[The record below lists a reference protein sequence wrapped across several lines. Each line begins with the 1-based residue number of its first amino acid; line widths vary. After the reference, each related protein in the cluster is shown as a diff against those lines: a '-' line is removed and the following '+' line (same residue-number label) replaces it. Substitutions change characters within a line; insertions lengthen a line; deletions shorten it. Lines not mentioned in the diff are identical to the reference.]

1 MGTIPITGQ
10 EVKMGLARNAYGLSG
25 QITLSAGLGG
35 AANTYTY
42 FNVPATVTLQP
53 FPFSSRLGGRTT
65 PNTY

>member
-1 MGTIPITGQ
+1 MGIIPNTGSAIT
-10 EVKMGLARNAYGLSG
+10 MGRARNAYGLSG

-35 AANTYTY
+35 AANSNPYGA
-42 FNVPATVTLQP
+42 PSLTLQP

>member
-1 MGTIPITGQ
+1 MGVLPNTGSEIT
-10 EVKMGLARNAYGLSG
+10 MGRARNAYGLSG

-35 AANTYTY
+35 AANSNTY
-42 FNVPATVTLQP
+42 FNVPATLTLQP